1 MRNIVKL
8 SFLTFALVLG
18 CMTSAMA
25 AKGFPFTSETGFY
38 KVTFPVPPGN
48 EESHRAKSSTHLSYA
63 YSKISANFQSPNK
76 SKKVRY
82 RIAMEPIGEYVN
94 ANSLIVQKAEAYEQS
109 MLKKKAGV
117 DMVPYKNLKPK
128 NKMKINITEQTTTF
142 PVPVNKLKGRLM
154 DNIGM
159 TWETEHGSC
168 IITTNSINWIMENVK
183 TSMYN
188 NDRSYVYNKAFARWF
203 DNNNAYQT
211 KTGGLA
217 PTGPRSMD
225 VYSPQKKYSHQRTLK
240 MFDDIRDWAKTRGLY
255 DKGNSH
261 TQYVKLQ
268 EEAGELAKAL
278 LNNDGIEILDAIGD
292 MVVVLTNLAH
302 LEGFTIE
309 QCIESAYDEISDRT
323 GKMINGTFVKD
334 AN

>member
-1 MRNIVKL
+1 MVNKNKRYHLYHIPGKKIGVTCDLNNRVTKQQGYAPDEYEIL
-8 SFLTFALVLG
+8 EH
-18 CMTSAMA
+18 
-25 AKGFPFTSETGFY
+25 SEDIDFI
-38 KVTFPVPPGN
+38 
-48 EESHRAKSSTHLSYA
+48 SSLELELQREYG
-63 YSKISANFQSPNK
+63 
-76 SKKVRY
+76 Y
-82 RIAMEPIGEYVN
+82 R
-94 ANSLIVQKAEAYEQS
+94 
-109 MLKKKAGV
+109 V

-168 IITTNSINWIMENVK
+168 IITAKSINWIMENVK

-203 DNNNAYQT
+203 DNNNAYET

-225 VYSPQKKYSHQRTLK
+225 AYSPQKKYSHQRTLK

-278 LNNDGIEILDAIGD
+278 LDNNGIEILDAIGD
-292 MVVVLTNLAH
+292 IVVVLTNLAY

-309 QCIESAYDEISDRT
+309 ECIEAAYKEISNRK
-323 GKMINGTFVKD
+323 GKIINGTFVKND
-334 AN
+334 SNNIEVHEEEIL